1 MSHKRFFPVNMKF
14 SCLFSWSVGISLE
27 SWHIEQGIN
36 SDGAFRIFSHANRF
50 KKIVATLASQ
60 VHCVT
65 NVVQH
70 ARKIHMPCVCFCAG
84 TRGPRGNWERF
95 AGVLKKLHD
104 GHVILYLHAGHV
116 NWEYHARHVI
126 PSLHARHAI
135 LSLHAGHVI
144 LSLHAGHVLD
154 VSYALLGT
162 SISQTTA
169 FKAFLNSIFFLNSRP
184 IHAAARPREGFRY
197 SLIDYSNKKSNLLN
211 E

>member
-1 MSHKRFFPVNMKF
+1 MNMKF

-70 ARKIHMPCVCFCAG
+70 ARKIHMPCVCFVLERVGAK
-84 TRGPRGNWERF
+84 GPRGNWGRF

-104 GHVILYLHAGHV
+104 GHVILFLHAGHE
-116 NWEYHARHVI
+116 NWEYHARHVIPRLHARHAIHSLHARHVIPRLHARHVI
-126 PSLHARHAI
+126 PSLHARHVNF
-135 LSLHAGHVI
+135 SC
-144 LSLHAGHVLD
+144 
-154 VSYALLGT
+154 
-162 SISQTTA
+162 
-169 FKAFLNSIFFLNSRP
+169 
-184 IHAAARPREGFRY
+184 
-197 SLIDYSNKKSNLLN
+197 
-211 E
+211 

>member
-14 SCLFSWSVGISLE
+14 PCLFSWSVGISLE

-70 ARKIHMPCVCFCAG
+70 AVCFCAG
-84 TRGPRGNWERF
+84 TRGREGTE
-95 AGVLKKLHD
+95 G
-104 GHVILYLHAGHV
+104 
-116 NWEYHARHVI
+116 E
-126 PSLHARHAI
+126 
-135 LSLHAGHVI
+135 
-144 LSLHAGHVLD
+144 
-154 VSYALLGT
+154 LGT
-162 SISQTTA
+162 ICRGLEKIAWPACDSLFTCPACDSQITCRACDSQFTCRA
-169 FKAFLNSIFFLNSRP
+169 CDSQFTCRACIGRFICPARDVNNSRP

-211 E
+211 EWISLFVF